1 MPNNLNHHDNTF
13 SINDHSDSSTF
24 TSNHSSIFN
33 SNDIINANPN
43 NSGSSTVVKETG
55 IIEKM
60 VSQLLL
66 FRLLLF

>member
-13 SINDHSDSSTF
+13 SINDHSDSSSF
-24 TSNHSSIFN
+24 TPNHSSIFN
-33 SNDIINANPN
+33 SSNDIINANPN

-60 VSQLLL
+60 VS
-66 FRLLLF
+66 RL